1 MFREFTVATP
11 RWFDQKHP
19 SFGTQ
24 AMLPL
29 TELLDINGGFLVN
42 GEVKIVAEVGVLE
55 VVGESVL
62 VETPLVNESIDV
74 KGFQVLPSQV

>member
-1 MFREFTVATP
+1 
-11 RWFDQKHP
+11 
-19 SFGTQ
+19 
-24 AMLPL
+24 MLPL